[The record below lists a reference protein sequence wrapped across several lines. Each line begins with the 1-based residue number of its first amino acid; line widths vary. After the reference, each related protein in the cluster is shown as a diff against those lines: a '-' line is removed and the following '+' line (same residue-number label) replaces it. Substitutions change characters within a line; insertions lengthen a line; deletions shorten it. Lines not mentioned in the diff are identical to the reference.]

1 MNAYTAITPPT
12 TDEAPSA
19 NAPMEVRESWCRVR
33 VSSLI
38 ADDSTEALPDD
49 VRASQH
55 FETEF
60 NYCKLDPQE
69 YERQTREER

>member
-1 MNAYTAITPPT
+1 MNAHTVITPPT
-12 TDEAPSA
+12 TDAAPHA
-19 NAPMEVRESWCRVR
+19 DAPMEVRETWCAAR

-38 ADDSTEALPDD
+38 AGESSQDLPDD

-69 YERQTREER
+69 YDRLTREED